1 MLPRAELDVEA
12 AVAAIRP
19 ICDDVR
25 ERGAAAIREHTER
38 FDGVD
43 LPTTQVPREA
53 VAEALAVLDPA
64 VAAAL
69 REAAGRARRVHEAQL
84 PAETVTVVADGS
96 SVTERYVPV
105 ASAGVYVPG
114 GLVAYPSS
122 VVMNV

>member
-12 AVAAIRP
+12 AVAAVRP

-25 ERGAAAIREHTER
+25 ERGAAAIREHTAR

-43 LPTTQVPREA
+43 LPTTKVPRH
-53 VAEALAVLDPA
+53 ALADALERLDQG

-69 REAAGRARRVHEAQL
+69 REAVRRTRRVHEAQL
-84 PAETVTVVADGS
+84 PAERVTVVADGS

-105 ASAGVYVPG
+105 ASA
-114 GLVAYPSS
+114 
-122 VVMNV
+122 